1 MEICAKR
8 LVTRFE
14 LFSLGN
20 YIFRATFDFY
30 FLERSLVYCQK
41 KTISTLNVYSEF
53 YQRKCELAGVRKWPE
68 LPKYTLTHFSE
79 IPLNID
85 FVQSQHEVFLLLF
98 NFVLKVTMSVKP
110 QSRGASR
117 ANSSPGIELTSM
129 SLNLKIVQV
138 YNNVFS

>member
-53 YQRKCELAGVRKWPE
+53 YQRKCEVAGVRKWPE
-68 LPKYTLTHFSE
+68 LPKYTLVGELAS
-79 IPLNID
+79 
-85 FVQSQHEVFLLLF
+85 
-98 NFVLKVTMSVKP
+98 LKIQKLCW
-110 QSRGASR
+110 
-117 ANSSPGIELTSM
+117 LTS
-129 SLNLKIVQV
+129 Q
-138 YNNVFS
+138 

>member
-68 LPKYTLTHFSE
+68 LPKYTLDRLRSRF
-79 IPLNID
+79 NISAEMIFAEAQD
-85 FVQSQHEVFLLLF
+85 
-98 NFVLKVTMSVKP
+98 K
-110 QSRGASR
+110 
-117 ANSSPGIELTSM
+117 TSGKKCL
-129 SLNLKIVQV
+129 SFIAFKK
-138 YNNVFS
+138 